1 MEAIKA
7 DMVDN
12 SEIGKLKRE
21 IADLKSSND
30 FLRHDIS
37 RLEGII
43 KGLKFAL
50 RVNGI
55 SGKEVDT
62 IE

>member
-1 MEAIKA
+1 MEAIKV
-7 DMVDN
+7 DLVDN
-12 SEIGKLKRE
+12 SDIGMLKKE
-21 IADLKSSND
+21 IADLKSSKD
-30 FLRHDIS
+30 FLMRDIS

>member
-30 FLRHDIS
+30 FLRRGIS
-37 RLEGII
+37 RLEGAI
-43 KGLKFAL
+43 KAL
-50 RVNGI
+50 EVVLRAYGI
-55 SGKEVDT
+55 LGKGVDDD
-62 IE
+62 